1 MPNDH
6 IASDEVGRK
15 RVLNDKNDDAN
26 RKSAY
31 TYSQSNRAPQLQPDD
46 ILLPN
51 SEDAHEYLNNTE
63 LIDRLATGKRIG
75 NDSRIFNYPSYN
87 NNDGCSSNTVVKMEC
102 IVDEESGSSCKLQGI
117 QEELLGRTN
126 NDVVQVE
133 EERPEDIKKIQKEY

>member
-15 RVLNDKNDDAN
+15 RVLNDKNDD
-26 RKSAY
+26 
-31 TYSQSNRAPQLQPDD
+31 
-46 ILLPN
+46 
-51 SEDAHEYLNNTE
+51 
-63 LIDRLATGKRIG
+63 
-75 NDSRIFNYPSYN
+75 SRVFNYRSYN
-87 NNDGCSSNTVVKMEC
+87 QNDGCSSNTVVKMEC